1 VAISRRRFLRL
12 SAAYT
17 APWLVGLVGAGGRQ
31 ARAAVSNDPVVIVGA
46 GLAGLQAANVL
57 RKARRRVLVLEAR
70 SHPGGRVQ
78 TVRAPFDTGLYAEAG
93 PIRIAGSHKTVLR
106 LVREFGLNLLPFE
119 SSNGSALISIG
130 GSNIRADAFDVAK
143 VPLKLRP
150 DEERL
155 QPNQL
160 LQRYVGQLPGGL
172 AGLEPSPTS
181 FASWAAID
189 QLTWPDWLRSRGAS
203 DAAVQLMTL
212 GGDSSRLS
220 ALYVLRQFALLRG
233 ATYYKIEGGMDLLPR
248 AMVSSLRDVVRFN
261 AAVVRMDQTS
271 AQVRI
276 DYVENGR
283 MKNIKASR
291 VIVTTPLTTLRQ
303 IEIRPRFSGVKE
315 NAIEHLPYFPA
326 TRFLLQSRSRFW
338 YASRLS
344 GYART
349 DQPAEIWD
357 CTYDV
362 QALSGILGVTVG
374 GALGRKTLDLS
385 PEGSV
390 GFGTDLVAAAFPAIR
405 SEFQKGVAKRWAL
418 EPWSRGAFAVF
429 YPGQM
434 ASMMPHLAQPE
445 GLVHFAGEHTSSWMG
460 WMEGALES
468 GERAAREVLG
478 LETRQGM
485 SP

>member
-1 VAISRRRFLRL
+1 MISRRRFLRL
-12 SAAYT
+12 SAYCT
-17 APWLVGLVGAGGRQ
+17 APWLVRLAGVGERQ
-31 ARAAVSNDPVVIVGA
+31 ARAAASNQPVVVVGA

-57 RKARRRVLVLEAR
+57 RKAGRRVLILEAR

-78 TVRAPFDTGLYAEAG
+78 TFRAPFDMGLYAEAG
-93 PIRIAGSHKTVLR
+93 PIRIAGSHTTVLR

-130 GSNIRADAFDVAK
+130 GSNIRADALGGAK
-143 VPLKLRP
+143 VPLKLRG
-150 DEERL
+150 DEQRL

-160 LQRYVGQLPGGL
+160 LERYVGQLPGDL
-172 AGLEPSPTS
+172 AGLEPSPAS
-181 FASWAAID
+181 FRNWATID

-203 DAAVQLMTL
+203 AAAVELMTL
-212 GGDSSRLS
+212 GGDSSQLS
-220 ALYVLRQFALLRG
+220 ALYVLRQFALLRA

-248 AMVSSLRDVVRFN
+248 AMVASLRDIVRFN

-271 AQVRI
+271 GLVRV
-276 DYVENGR
+276 DYLEDGR
-283 MKNIKASR
+283 MKSIGASR

-303 IEIRPRFSGVKE
+303 IEIRPPFSREKE
-315 NAIEHLPYFPA
+315 SAIEHLPYFPA

-357 CTYDV
+357 CTYNV
-362 QALSGILGVTVG
+362 QASAGILGVTVG

-385 PEGSV
+385 PEQSV
-390 GFGTDLVAAAFPAIR
+390 VFGTDLAAAAFPAIR
-405 SEFQKGVAKRWAL
+405 SELQKGVAQRWAL
-418 EPWSRGAFAVF
+418 EPWSKGAFAVF

-434 ASMMPHLAQPE
+434 ASMMPHLARPE
-445 GLVHFAGEHTSSWMG
+445 GLLHFAGEHTSSWMG
-460 WMEGALES
+460 WMEGALAS
-468 GERAAREVLG
+468 GERAAREVLS
-478 LETRQGM
+478 QG
-485 SP
+485 S